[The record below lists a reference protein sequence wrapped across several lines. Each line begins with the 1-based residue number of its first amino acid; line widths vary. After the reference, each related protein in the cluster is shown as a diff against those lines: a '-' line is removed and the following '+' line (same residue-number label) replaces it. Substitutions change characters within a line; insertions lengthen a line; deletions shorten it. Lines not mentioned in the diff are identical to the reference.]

1 MSESQEL
8 PFLLAFEEV
17 PTVESSV
24 DGYDEEFFPDQALG
38 GMVSRSPFV
47 AWDTWLKNRS

>member
-1 MSESQEL
+1 MSESHEL

-17 PTVESSV
+17 PNAESSV
-24 DGYDEEFFPDQALG
+24 DGYDDEFFLDQTVG

-47 AWDTWLKNRS
+47 AWDGWLHNRS